1 MSDKDINELKIATEL
16 LKKDAEQ
23 CESLFDRTQL
33 TLDKI
38 QETNQNIVKMISLH
52 EQRHDQH
59 EKISDGQHEDIRD
72 IHLRVSKTTKEI
84 YDKIDQVEGRIT
96 DKLDE
101 IRNALVKHKKDDR
114 SKNPFVKWADIDK
127 AKYFF
132 IGFFL
137 ALGFL
142 LGELGIFDLF

>member
-16 LKKDAEQ
+16 LKKEAEQ
-23 CESLFDRTQL
+23 CESLFDRTTL

-52 EQRHDQH
+52 EQRHDQQ
-59 EKISDGQHEDIRD
+59 EKISDGLHDDIRD
-72 IHLRVSKTTKEI
+72 IHSRVSTTTKEI
-84 YDKIDQVEGRIT
+84 YNKIDQIEGRIT

-101 IRNALVKHKKDDR
+101 IRNDLIKHKKDDR
-114 SKNPFVKWADIDK
+114 NPFVKWADIDK
-127 AKYFF
+127 AKYFL

>member
-1 MSDKDINELKIATEL
+1 MSDKDIIELKIATEL
-16 LKKDAEQ
+16 LKKDAEK

-52 EQRHDQH
+52 EQRLDQQ
-59 EKISDGQHEDIRD
+59 EKLSDGLHDDIRD
-72 IHLRVSKTTKEI
+72 IHT
-84 YDKIDQVEGRIT
+84 KIDQIEDRIT

-101 IRNALVKHKKDDR
+101 IKNDLIKHKKDDR
-114 SKNPFVKWADIDK
+114 NPFVKWADIDK
-127 AKYFF
+127 AKYFL
-132 IGFFL
+132 IGFVL

-142 LGELGIFDLF
+142 LGELEIFDLF